1 MSDMTTKAIKIEARI
16 PLDAEGLGRKKLALA
31 EVTVDLAK
39 EKQDAK
45 ESSSASRKRQKE
57 MTANA
62 KRISEEILKES
73 TTGMIDAEERWDFDR
88 FEVVTVRLDT
98 AEIVSTRAMSA
109 EERQTALPID
119 LDNPPPEREREPAN
133 VVRIRGKG
141 KKRDQPEAH

>member
-45 ESSSASRKRQKE
+45 EASSASRKRQKE
-57 MTANA
+57 MTASA

-98 AEIVSTRAMSA
+98 AEVVSTRAMSA
-109 EERQTALPID
+109 EERQTELPID
-119 LDNPPPEREREPAN
+119 LDAAPSEREPAK
-133 VVRIRGKG
+133 VVKIRGGG
-141 KKRDQPEAH
+141 KKKPAQPDAH